1 VILVD
6 KTKERLRKEKRGEKP
21 LKNIHHIVTLLL
33 YSTIKKKKKREENTT
48 HTYKNN
54 KNDER
59 GWFIPRFRFGKD
71 GEPGGDQEGV

>member
-6 KTKERLRKEKRGEKP
+6 KTKEKRLMKEKRGKS
-21 LKNIHHIVTLLL
+21 LSKTFSSHRHSSLI

-48 HTYKNN
+48 HTYKKNN

-59 GWFIPRFRFGKD
+59 G
-71 GEPGGDQEGV
+71 